1 LLRSKG
7 IRTVHPTGSFSLT
20 KNDYGEVVFQTPV
33 NHNGRL
39 RIRTYFSN
47 GVGDDKVEVRLFKAG
62 VEVMPNE
69 SNYVAMKVIEQSGG
83 YVDYNFGT
91 SAVTAP
97 NQFWT
102 VRFRNKGASTLSSVV
117 VKPEFT
123 DCSE

>member
-1 LLRSKG
+1 M
-7 IRTVHPTGSFSLT
+7 T

-62 VEVMPNE
+62 VEVLPNE
-69 SNYVAMKVIEQSGG
+69 SNFVAMKLIEQSGG
-83 YVDYNFGT
+83 YVEYNFGAST
-91 SAVTAP
+91 VTAP

-102 VRFRNKGASTLSSVV
+102 VRFRNKGVSTLSSVS